1 MPPRG
6 LHAGGIESCG
16 IRQLI
21 VISECEPIEPVPG
34 KHLKGQNI
42 SHSDL
47 IESDRTSLLRMT
59 GSPLPS

>member
-21 VISECEPIEPVPG
+21 VISECEPIEPERTEYFSQR
-34 KHLKGQNI
+34 L
-42 SHSDL
+42 
-47 IESDRTSLLRMT
+47 DRI
-59 GSPLPS
+59 